1 MILDPGNK
9 YMNSVLIGNN
19 KISNTE
25 GQSEKQSRGE
35 RRTLKALE
43 IFCFK
48 KVDKVDKVKIEKKK
62 QIWLVSSPE
71 LFQSQ
76 DYRSLLIFGDA
87 KVGKG
92 SSL

>member
-1 MILDPGNK
+1 
-9 YMNSVLIGNN
+9 MNSESFEGV
-19 KISNTE
+19 KISNHE

-48 KVDKVDKVKIEKKK
+48 KIDKVDKVKIEKKK
-62 QIWLVSSPE
+62 QIWIINNPE

-76 DYRSLLIFGDA
+76 DYGSLLIFGDA

-92 SSL
+92 ISF